1 MIIENETYLDFSDV
15 LLKPKRST
23 LSSRSEVNLIK
34 HFKPKYGQPF
44 SGVPIMAAN
53 MATGTFEMANVF
65 AKHQMFV
72 AIAKHNNHKWI
83 DEFDKNPLIIK
94 TAFYTIGM
102 SDLELEGLEKFRD
115 HVRTCSAKSVGE
127 GDFDVPSNNSIK
139 ICIDIANGYTQKF
152 ADFVKIVRSKFPF
165 NVIIAGNVAT
175 PEMTEEL
182 IIAGA
187 DYVKVGVGSG
197 SVCSTRKITGIG
209 VPQLSAVINC
219 SDAAHGLGGGIIADG
234 GIRTPGD
241 VAKCFGANAD
251 FVMIGGMFAGTDE
264 CDGELKEK
272 LFKTDELIWIPEHD
286 CTDYKIIAKKYKIFY
301 GMSSEYA
308 QEKHLGGGKDYRAS
322 EGVVSEVE
330 YKGSVETVIKE
341 LLGGLRST
349 GTYIGADSIKNFGKC
364 ATFIRVNRVH
374 DRNV

>member
-23 LSSRSEVNLIK
+23 LSSRSEVNLVK
-34 HFKPKYGQPF
+34 EFKPKYGTPF

-53 MATGTFEMANVF
+53 MATGTFEMAKIF
-65 AKHQMFV
+65 KTHQMFV
-72 AIAKHNNHKWI
+72 AIAKHNNHKWA
-83 DEFDKNPLIIK
+83 DEFMSDPTIIHN
-94 TAFYTIGM
+94 TFYTIGM
-102 SDLELEGLEKFRD
+102 SDKELKDLETFHKLIQSEMELKSRD
-115 HVRTCSAKSVGE
+115 WNYN
-127 GDFDVPSNNSIK
+127 FPSPHQLK

-152 ADFVKIVRSKFPF
+152 AEFVKTVRSKFPQ

-241 VAKCFGANAD
+241 VSKALCANAD
-251 FVMIGGMFAGTDE
+251 MVMIGGMFAGTDE
-264 CDGELKEK
+264 CDGEIKERIFRTDD
-272 LFKTDELIWIPEHD
+272 LVWIDEYKT
-286 CTDYKIIAKKYKIFY
+286 TDYKIVSKKFKIFY

-330 YKGSVETVIKE
+330 YKGSVETVVKE
-341 LLGGLRST
+341 LLGGIRST
-349 GTYIGADSIKNFGKC
+349 GTYIGAESIKNFGKC
-364 ATFIRVNRVH
+364 ATFIKVNIVH
-374 DRNV
+374 DKNV